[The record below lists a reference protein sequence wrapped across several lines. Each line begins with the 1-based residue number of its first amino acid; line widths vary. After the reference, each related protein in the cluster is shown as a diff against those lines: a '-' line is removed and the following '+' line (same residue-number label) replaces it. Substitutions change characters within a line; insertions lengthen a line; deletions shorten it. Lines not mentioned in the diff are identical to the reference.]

1 MRRALLAA
9 GGRATRLRPITHTL
23 NKHLIPLANK
33 PMLFYGIE
41 TLVGAGIKEI
51 IININ
56 PGETELQKHVGDGSR
71 WGIKIQYLEQQGG
84 PLGLAHIVKNAEP
97 YLQGEPFIFYLGDN
111 VILESISHLVEK
123 FDREGLDMCL
133 AFAHIPNPQQF
144 GVAEIVD
151 GKLVRIIEKPQN
163 PPSDLAQTGI
173 YLYSPKIFEAVREIA
188 PSARGEFEIS
198 DANTRMIDK
207 GYKVGWVEVPGWW
220 KDTGKPEDLLE
231 GNQFI
236 LSHLKFEDNKNGAKV
251 GERVVIQ
258 GRIKIGQGTTLEDNV
273 LIRGPVIIG
282 DNCIIKNSYIGP
294 YTAIGNDVEVYNTE
308 LEHSIVFDA
317 ADINASTRIVD
328 SIIGYNATISPAH
341 ATLPLGHKLII
352 GDHTVVEI

>member
-1 MRRALLAA
+1 M
-9 GGRATRLRPITHTL
+9 
-23 NKHLIPLANK
+23 
-33 PMLFYGIE
+33 
-41 TLVGAGIKEI
+41 
-51 IININ
+51 
-56 PGETELQKHVGDGSR
+56 
-71 WGIKIQYLEQQGG
+71 
-84 PLGLAHIVKNAEP
+84 
-97 YLQGEPFIFYLGDN
+97 
-111 VILESISHLVEK
+111 
-123 FDREGLDMCL
+123 
-133 AFAHIPNPQQF
+133 
-144 GVAEIVD
+144 
-151 GKLVRIIEKPQN
+151 
-163 PPSDLAQTGI
+163 
-173 YLYSPKIFEAVREIA
+173 
-188 PSARGEFEIS
+188 
-198 DANTRMIDK
+198 
-207 GYKVGWVEVPGWW
+207 GWVEGPGGG

-236 LSHLKFEDNKNGAKV
+236 LSHMKFEDNKNGAKV

-258 GRIKIGQGTTLEDNV
+258 GQIKIGTGTVLEDNV

-294 YTAIGNDVEVYNTE
+294 YTAIGNEVEIYNTE

>member
-1 MRRALLAA
+1 MRKALLAA

-41 TLVGAGIKEI
+41 TLVKAGIKEVFV
-51 IININ
+51 NIN
-56 PGETELQKHVGDGSR
+56 PGETELQKYVGDGSR
-71 WGIKIQYLEQQGG
+71 WGISIKYVEQEGG
-84 PLGLAHIVKNAEP
+84 PLGLAHIVKNAEK
-97 YLQGEPFIFYLGDN
+97 YIGNESFIFYLGDN
-111 VILESISHLVEK
+111 VILDSIAHMVEK
-123 FDREGLDMCL
+123 FERDGLDMSL
-133 AFAHIPNPQQF
+133 AFARIPNPQQF

-151 GKLVRIIEKPQN
+151 GKLIRIVEKPEH

-173 YLYSPKIFEAVREIA
+173 YLYSPKIFEAVKEIK
-188 PSARGEFEIS
+188 PSARGEYEIS
-198 DANTRMIDK
+198 DANTLMIQK
-207 GYKVGWVEVPGWW
+207 GYKVDWVEVPGWW

-236 LSHLKFEDNKNGAKV
+236 MSHFRFEDNRNGATL

-258 GRIKIGQGTTLEDNV
+258 GKIQIGEGTVLEENV
-273 LIRGPVIIG
+273 LVRGPVIIG
-282 DNCIIKNSYIGP
+282 NNCIIKNSYIGP

-308 LEHSIVFDA
+308 IENSIVFEA

-328 SIIGYNATISPAH
+328 SIIGYNATVNSAH